1 VANQGQ
7 VDIGRLAEVGQRYE
21 LAVTGGESP
30 EDAAARRTTQLAD
43 SKLARQIRLLLVVFA
58 LLLTSA
64 IFAGCLATFVGGT
77 PDDKKWA
84 AGIVSAIASGLVG
97 FLVGQGKGAK

>member
-1 VANQGQ
+1 MSGERQ
-7 VDIGRLAEVGQRYE
+7 VDIGRLAESGQRYE
-21 LAVTGGESP
+21 LAVTGESS
-30 EDAAARRTTQLAD
+30 EDAAARRATQLAEA
-43 SKLARQIRLLLVVFA
+43 KAARAVRLLLVLFA

-64 IFAGCLATFVGGT
+64 IFTSCLVVFAKGG

-97 FLVGQGKGAK
+97 FLVGQGKFGK